1 MGVFNFNTKAENVK
15 PKIWAILNKW
25 MGMNVPIFLSQTNRD
40 FIDKGYMLNPDVY
53 SVINLILKAVS
64 GIPFEVY
71 QVKDKKALTR
81 SKSFDRFDVR
91 HKINKYKALEKLD
104 TSPLLDLL
112 NNPNPM
118 QGRDEFIENVL
129 GFKLLTGN
137 TYIALSR
144 PENGRNKGLTKQMH
158 ALPAHLTEI
167 ITSGDI
173 YSPIGGYQLSVY
185 DRSID
190 FKPDEVIHMKYWNP
204 DFSNSGAHLYGQS
217 PLKSLTKVIQV
228 SNDNYTANAKLLQN
242 LGAVGILSG
251 DSQSDYNPEQM
262 AKLKEMYKQS
272 YQGSEKWGD
281 VILTSQKLTF
291 QKMGQN
297 VNELGLNE
305 SKKYNLRDICNAY
318 GVNSALLNDPDNKVY
333 ANAKEA
339 RKGLYTEVVLPILDN
354 FISELN
360 RTLAKEYSKKLG
372 VELIIGYNENTV
384 PELQQDLSDLR
395 EKVKDI
401 WELTPNQRLDVMGF
415 EPNPSAEMDKIW
427 MPMNLVPMESL
438 DIDDLK
444 PLNGDL

>member
-1 MGVFNFNTKAENVK
+1 MGIFNFKRQDNVK

-25 MGMNVPIFLSQTNRD
+25 MGMNVPIFLSQTNRE

-64 GIPFEVY
+64 GVPFEVY
-71 QVKDKKALTR
+71 EVKDRKALTR
-81 SKSFDRFDVR
+81 SKSFNRLDVR
-91 HKINKYKALEKLD
+91 HTINRNKALDKLEKSD
-104 TSPLLDLL
+104 LLDLL
-112 NNPNPM
+112 NNPNPL
-118 QGRDEFIENVL
+118 QGKEEFTENVL

-144 PENGRNKGLTKQMH
+144 PENGMNKGITKQMH

-173 YSPIGGYQLSVY
+173 YNPIGGYQLSVY

-204 DFSNSGAHLYGQS
+204 DFNNSGSHLYGQS
-217 PLKSLTKVIQV
+217 PLKALVKVIQV

-242 LGAVGILSG
+242 MGAIGIMSG
-251 DSQSDYNPEQM
+251 DGTSDYNEEQM
-262 AKLKEMYKQS
+262 SKLKERYKQN
-272 YQGSEKWGD
+272 YQGSEKFGD
-281 VILTSQKLTF
+281 IILTSQKLTF
-291 QKMGQN
+291 QKMSQN
-297 VNELGLNE
+297 VQELGLNE

-339 RKGLYTEVVLPILDN
+339 RKGLYTEVVLPLLDN
-354 FISELN
+354 YVAELN
-360 RTLAKEYSKKLG
+360 RTLAQEYSKKEG
-372 VELIIGYNENTV
+372 KELIIGYDENSI
-384 PELQQDLSDLR
+384 PELQQDLSELR

-415 EPNPSAEMDKIW
+415 EPNPEKDMDKIW
-427 MPMNLVPMESL
+427 MPMNLVPMESMDL
-438 DIDDLK
+438 DNLK
-444 PLNGDL
+444 PLDGDL